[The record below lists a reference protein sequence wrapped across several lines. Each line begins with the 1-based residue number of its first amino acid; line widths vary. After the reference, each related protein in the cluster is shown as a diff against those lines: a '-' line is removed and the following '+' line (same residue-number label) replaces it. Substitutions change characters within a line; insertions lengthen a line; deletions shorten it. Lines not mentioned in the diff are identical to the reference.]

1 MNGIKHP
8 HVHSLARSIVSFV
21 KINVDQPPSTE
32 AVITSLLV
40 VQTQTVFEIVTACRI
55 AGRTVPADRML
66 PPDHPL
72 PADTPLAVDRVLPR
86 DRPHPSDR
94 PQTEL
99 ALPEDVLES
108 ALFLF
113 MLERIGSPAIPI
125 RNGKINTMKLNNRLP
140 SGRCLTSV
148 IEIYPMIQSNGRTYL
163 PNSHSLCWALMSF
176 LTP

>member
-1 MNGIKHP
+1 
-8 HVHSLARSIVSFV
+8 
-21 KINVDQPPSTE
+21 
-32 AVITSLLV
+32 
-40 VQTQTVFEIVTACRI
+40 
-55 AGRTVPADRML
+55 ML

-113 MLERIGSPAIPI
+113 MLERIGSPCESCELESPL
-125 RNGKINTMKLNNRLP
+125 LNLRL
-140 SGRCLTSV
+140 S
-148 IEIYPMIQSNGRTYL
+148 SN
-163 PNSHSLCWALMSF
+163 
-176 LTP
+176 